1 MEEREGNGR
10 MGSEKEKGGK
20 RRRDGELVAFDD
32 GKKTRFGEI
41 TNIISGASRLTSK
54 STVP

>member
-1 MEEREGNGR
+1 MEEGE
-10 MGSEKEKGGK
+10 GK
-20 RRRDGELVAFDD
+20 RRRDGGLIAFDD

-41 TNIISGASRLTSK
+41 TNIISVASRLTSK

>member
-1 MEEREGNGR
+1 MEEW
-10 MGSEKEKGGK
+10 KGK